1 MHGNYDGHTRPP
13 FQLIHLSQLDENEPE
28 PETRVQ
34 RLMPRTGFATI
45 YGPPGCGKTF
55 WAIHLGLTVAAGLP
69 FFGCETERSGVVYI
83 AAEAGNG
90 IKKRIIAAR
99 DRLGVTDAEF
109 YLITEAP
116 NLGFANPNDSNRL
129 ILDIQAARIPNL
141 GMIFLDTVAR
151 VTPGSDENSVMHM
164 GAFIANADRIA
175 RHFDCIVVG
184 VHHTGKDDGRG
195 MRGSSA
201 INGATDCEWWVRKDD
216 GGMRSAKLTK
226 MRDGEGDLSMT
237 FDLDVVEMADG
248 TTTCVIAELSQPE
261 VRKTERK
268 VWQPTGAAKIA
279 YEALVE
285 LVNERGSVPP
295 ENNHIPSRTRTTSID
310 SWRAHAIARG
320 LCSGGNDDA
329 VRMSFK
335 RASEKLLNT
344 NKIATWN
351 SHVWLVL

>member
-1 MHGNYDGHTRPP
+1 MHGQYQNERQ
-13 FQLIHLSQLDENEPE
+13 FRLIHLSELDENEPE

-69 FFGCETERSGVVYI
+69 FFGCETEKSGVVYI
-83 AAEAGNG
+83 AAEAGTG

-99 DRLGVTDAEF
+99 DRLGITDAEF

-116 NLGFANPNDSNRL
+116 NLGFSNPNDSNRL
-129 ILDIQAARIPNL
+129 ISDIQSHRVPNL

-151 VTPGSDENSVMHM
+151 VTPGSDENSVQHM

-201 INGATDCEWWVRKDD
+201 INGATDCEWWVRKEE
-216 GGMRSAKLTK
+216 GGTRSAKLTK

-248 TTTCVIAELSQPE
+248 TTTCVITELSQPE
-261 VRKTERK
+261 VRKQAPK
-268 VWQPTGAAKIA
+268 VWKPTGATAIA
-279 YEALVE
+279 FDALVE
-285 LVNERGSVPP
+285 VVRERGTLPAESA
-295 ENNHIPSRTRTTSID
+295 HIPSRTPTVSMEQ
-310 SWRAHAIARG
+310 WKAHAVLRGICSSNEERAVNIA
-320 LCSGGNDDA
+320 
-329 VRMSFK
+329 FQ
-335 RASEKLLNT
+335 RATQKLLE
-344 NKIATWN
+344 NKKIGTWN
-351 SHVWLVL
+351 SHVWPVL